1 MNITI
6 ISKIINGRKRMKY
19 CIETTDNGCI
29 VTLEI
34 GKEKFQRESIKRKGS
49 CQALGKSLADQLEEA
64 GYCEEIVEKVDE
76 MYDGFEDLDFLEL
89 AELVSE

>member
-1 MNITI
+1 
-6 ISKIINGRKRMKY
+6 MKY

-29 VTLEI
+29 ETLEI
-34 GKEKFQRESIKRKGS
+34 SDKEKFQRESIKINGGCR
-49 CQALGKSLADQLEEA
+49 ALGKSLADQLEEA

-76 MYDGFEDLDFLEL
+76 MYDGFGDLDFLQL

>member
-1 MNITI
+1 
-6 ISKIINGRKRMKY
+6 MKY

-29 VTLEI
+29 ETLEI
-34 GKEKFQRESIKRKGS
+34 GKEKFQQESIKIKGG
-49 CQALGKSLADQLEEA
+49 CQALRKSLADQLEEA

-76 MYDGFEDLDFLEL
+76 MYDGFEDLNFLQL